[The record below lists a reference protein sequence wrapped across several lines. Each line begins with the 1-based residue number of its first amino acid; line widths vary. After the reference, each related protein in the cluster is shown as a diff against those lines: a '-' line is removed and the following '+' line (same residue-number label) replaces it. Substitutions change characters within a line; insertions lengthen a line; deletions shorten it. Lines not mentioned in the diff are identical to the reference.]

1 MTGRKPDRA
10 SYWNGVRERQAKEI
24 EQSDRCIAR
33 STYDLEIGLPCQ
45 RVSQALGRPGQ
56 LSSLQMEKSW
66 RLFLREWGEPADP
79 IEYELLFTFFLAR
92 HKGHAVWDVMS
103 GEGSPGFKAM
113 GALHTRMQ
121 RDLVALGETLQEMRR
136 RRLEAGEN
144 DAGDDDGVDAE
155 EAEER
160 VEEEFRRERQRDYD
174 EARAMEV
181 KEAAQILVDLPA
193 DERDALLRA
202 EEDRRA
208 DSRRE
213 LERLGIKSPDDVK
226 KFVTNSGPPPTKP
239 EPAKPSESPADLPT
253 LGGPGSPSSPPAG
266 TILGEASKAD
276 PDERFEAERRRT
288 EEAIKHVRPSPRPAP
303 DSPTADGRPRADD
316 SPIDRTKRQ
325 SEIDQQRFERIDR
338 VMRARAAQPTI
349 AAEGVTNV

>member
-1 MTGRKPDRA
+1 
-10 SYWNGVRERQAKEI
+10 
-24 EQSDRCIAR
+24 
-33 STYDLEIGLPCQ
+33 
-45 RVSQALGRPGQ
+45 
-56 LSSLQMEKSW
+56 MEKSW

-160 VEEEFRRERQRDYD
+160 DEEEFRRERQRDYD
-174 EARAMEV
+174 EAKAMEV

-193 DERDALLRA
+193 GERDALLRA
-202 EEDRRA
+202 EEDRRV

-213 LERLGIKSPDDVK
+213 LERLGIKPSDEVK
-226 KFVTNSGPPPTKP
+226 KFVTNLGPPPTKP
-239 EPAKPSESPADLPT
+239 EPAKPS
-253 LGGPGSPSSPPAG
+253 GSPTDTPPPDGTGAGRTPPAPSPTQETTLVEASTAKWDERLEMDQRLADEAIEHVRQGYSSEAPTSTLDPTSSSPP
-266 TILGEASKAD
+266 KA
-276 PDERFEAERRRT
+276 E
-288 EEAIKHVRPSPRPAP
+288 
-303 DSPTADGRPRADD
+303 DSW
-316 SPIDRTKRQ
+316 IDRMKRQ
-325 SEIDQQRFERIDR
+325 SDLDQQVYERSDR
-338 VMRARAAQPTI
+338 AMKAARAAQPTI